1 MPKFKDFSNNHN
13 LNDAKNLTWEA
24 AEESLDGFPN
34 LSGGNIAG
42 DVTVNF
48 PLDEDIRQ
56 RCGIVVLLDRRGRT
70 QPCHALSEHCFRKR
84 GRSANLGPDIR
95 QRR

>member
-1 MPKFKDFSNNHN
+1 MISEKICMPKFKDFSNNHN

-48 PLDEDIRQ
+48 PWMKISVRDAA
-56 RCGIVVLLDRRGRT
+56 T
-70 QPCHALSEHCFRKR
+70 
-84 GRSANLGPDIR
+84 
-95 QRR
+95 